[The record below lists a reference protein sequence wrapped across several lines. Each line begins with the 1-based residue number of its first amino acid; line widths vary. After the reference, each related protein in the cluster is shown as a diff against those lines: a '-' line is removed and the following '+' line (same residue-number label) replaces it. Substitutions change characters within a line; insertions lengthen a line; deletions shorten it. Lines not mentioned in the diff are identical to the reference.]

1 MRFPKFPRTQ
11 YRKGTPQDRGRVVRF
26 PGGGPEEPLPKQPW
40 LRRLLPGIVTGAA
53 DVDPAL
59 VLTAT
64 VAGAVFG
71 YSTLWVVI
79 LCVPFLLN
87 VFRVT
92 ARIGHQTRQGL
103 VDLLRLHYGRKVALA
118 CALLVIVINM
128 AMIVADLMAV
138 SEAMS
143 LIAGQSR
150 MYFVALAAFS
160 IWYMLIFRDYVKI
173 TRALLFLALPLFVYV
188 AAAVI
193 VAPAP
198 RELLVRTLV
207 PDVPRDPA
215 YVMTAIAL
223 AGSLLTPY
231 ILMWQTSSRREQ
243 AIIGHELHAA
253 DSHAGTVVTTL
264 LSYCIILAAGA
275 TLAMGRVEELTV
287 RQAAEALRPAAGDLG
302 GIVFALGILGAGM
315 VALPILVASMCYAI
329 SEAMEWRAGL
339 SEHPWEAGRFYAL
352 ISAALFVA
360 GFANLF
366 PINPVEALYWSQ
378 VLAGVLVVPILIFTL
393 VLANDRRVMRTV
405 NSAAEN
411 FWIGA
416 AAGGMCAAIGVFAW
430 MKLA

>member
-1 MRFPKFPRTQ
+1 MSFPRFPRTD
-11 YRKGTPQDRGRVVRF
+11 YRKGTPEDRGRVYEF
-26 PGGGPEEPLPKQPW
+26 PAPEAPAQRLGW
-40 LRRLLPGIVTGAA
+40 LRRMLPGVVTGAA

-64 VAGAVFG
+64 VAGAAYGDAV
-71 YSTLWVVI
+71 LWVVI

-92 ARIGHQTRQGL
+92 ARIGHETRRGL
-103 VDLLRLHYGRKVALA
+103 VDLLRLYYGRKTAQA
-118 CALLVIVINM
+118 CAALVVLINM

-143 LIAGQSR
+143 IIAGQSR
-150 MYFVALAAFS
+150 MYFVALAVFS

-173 TRALLFLALPLFVYV
+173 TRALLLLALPLFTYV
-188 AAAVI
+188 AAALI

-198 RELLVRTLV
+198 RELLRATVLPTI
-207 PDVPRDPA
+207 PHEPA
-215 YVMTAIAL
+215 YVMTAMAL
-223 AGSLLTPY
+223 FGSLLTPY
-231 ILMWQTSSRREQ
+231 ILVWQTSSRREQ

-264 LSYCIILAAGA
+264 LSYCIIVAAAATLHVAGA
-275 TLAMGRVEELTV
+275 AELTT

-302 GIVFALGILGAGM
+302 GILFAVGIVGAGM
-315 VALPILVASMCYAI
+315 VALPILVASMCYAL
-329 SEAMEWRAGL
+329 SEAMEWKSGL

-360 GFANLF
+360 GCANLF
-366 PINPVEALYWSQ
+366 PIQPVSALYWSQ
-378 VLAGVLVVPILIFTL
+378 ALAGVLVVPILVFTL
-393 VLANDRRVMRTV
+393 LLANDRRVMRRV
-405 NSAAEN
+405 NTFGEN

-416 AAGGMCAAIGVFAW
+416 AAGGMCAAVGVYAWLKFA
-430 MKLA
+430 

>member
-1 MRFPKFPRTQ
+1 MRFPKFPRTE
-11 YRKGTPQDRGRVVRF
+11 YRKGTPQDRGRVVQF
-26 PGGGPEEPLPKQPW
+26 PGGGDEPLPRQPW
-40 LRRLLPGIVTGAA
+40 LRRLLPGVVTGAA

-64 VAGAVFG
+64 VAGAMYQ
-71 YSTLWVVI
+71 YSTLWVVL

-103 VDLLRLHYGRKVALA
+103 VDLLRLHYGRRVALA
-118 CALLVIVINM
+118 CALLVIAINM

-143 LIAGQSR
+143 IIAGQSR

-173 TRALLFLALPLFVYV
+173 TKALLFLALPLFIYV
-188 AAAVI
+188 AAALI

-198 RELLVRTLV
+198 RELVLRTLV
-207 PDVPRDPA
+207 PEVPHSA
-215 YVMTAIAL
+215 GYMMTVIAL

-231 ILMWQTSSRREQ
+231 ILVWNTSSRREQ

-275 TLAMGRVEELTV
+275 TLAMKASGELTV
-287 RQAAEALRPAAGDLG
+287 RRAAEALRPAVGDLG
-302 GIVFALGILGAGM
+302 GILFALGILGAGM

-329 SEAMEWRAGL
+329 SEAMEWKAGL

-352 ISAALFVA
+352 ISAALFLA
-360 GFANLF
+360 AFANLF
-366 PINPVEALYWSQ
+366 PINPVTAMFWSQ
-378 VLAGVLVVPILIFTL
+378 ALAGVLVVPILIFTL

-405 NSAAEN
+405 NSFGEN

-416 AAGGMCAAIGVFAW
+416 AAGGMCAAVGVYGW
-430 MKLA
+430 MKIF